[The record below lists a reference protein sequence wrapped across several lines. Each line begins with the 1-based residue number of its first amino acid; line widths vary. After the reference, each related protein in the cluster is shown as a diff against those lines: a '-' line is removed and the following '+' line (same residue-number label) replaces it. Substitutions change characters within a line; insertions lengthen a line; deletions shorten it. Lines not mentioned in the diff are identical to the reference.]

1 MILWKK
7 AVVCLAF
14 LVVLSSSVFAVEY
27 STEYPSYVPIS
38 GGAYIEVQSTLGRGA
53 LVFPNQYQNN
63 TFGFSGSGLNLCNI
77 TYSTVS
83 GYFYP
88 ASGNPVQVRFQRY
101 STLEYYYES
110 TGSWGNEWRPVTTS
124 AIYNTNVRFIDNTT
138 LTRAQE
144 GPIFDDG
151 QRTMMPLVIVLLLV
165 AVIGICLGFRR
176 K

>member
-38 GGAYIEVQSTLGRGA
+38 GGAYIEVQSTLGRGS

-83 GYFYP
+83 GYFYS
-88 ASGNPVQVRFQRY
+88 ASGSPVQVRFQRY
-101 STLEYYYES
+101 NTLEYYYEN
-110 TGSWGNEWRPVTTS
+110 GSWGNEWRPVTIS

-151 QRTMMPLVIVLLLV
+151 QRTMIPLVIVLLLV

>member
-1 MILWKK
+1 MWKK

-27 STEYPSYVPIS
+27 STEFPSYVPIS
-38 GGAYIEVQSTLGRGA
+38 GGAYIEVQSTLGRGS
-53 LVFPNQYQNN
+53 LVFPSQYQNN

-88 ASGNPVQVRFQRY
+88 ASGSPVQVRFQRY
-101 STLEYYYES
+101 NTLEYYYEN
-110 TGSWGNEWRPVTTS
+110 GSWGNEWRPVTTS

-144 GPIFDDG
+144 GPVFTDG
-151 QRTMMPLVIVLLLV
+151 DKVYIPMLVLLIGVFLV
-165 AVIGICLGFRR
+165 ACFLLGGLR

>member
-38 GGAYIEVQSTLGRGA
+38 GGAYIEVQATLGRGS

-88 ASGNPVQVRFQRY
+88 ASGSPVQVRFQRY

-151 QRTMMPLVIVLLLV
+151 QRTMIPLVIVLLLV